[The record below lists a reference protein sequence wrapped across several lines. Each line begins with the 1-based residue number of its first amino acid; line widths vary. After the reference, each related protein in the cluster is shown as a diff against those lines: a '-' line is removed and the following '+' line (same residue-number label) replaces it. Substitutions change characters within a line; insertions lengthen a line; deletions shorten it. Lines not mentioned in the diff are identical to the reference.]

1 MAALENQD
9 YVPLHKACLGKPFLS
24 ILNYNKP
31 YWRNYLIG
39 SLLAVLFVGVGLAM
53 PMVLRAV
60 VGRFQTGSMTYGI
73 LWASFG
79 GLLAISVVTGIARY
93 WERMLII
100 GASRKAEYD
109 LRNDFFRHIQTLSQ
123 DFFHRTQTG
132 DIMARATNDLNY
144 VRMFIGPG
152 IMGTIDLMRLPFTL
166 AMMTWLS
173 PKLTLVSLLP
183 MPVVSLLV
191 YASVMFMHKQSQRV
205 QEQFSVLTA
214 RSQENLAGAR
224 VVQAYGIGDLEVEQF
239 RTDSQKYLRQ
249 NMVLSAGTSLAWPL
263 IGLAVATTLL
273 IVLYKGGSMT
283 IQGTLALEDLTG
295 FIVCMLMLIWPLA
308 EFGWILTLYQR
319 GSVGMK
325 RINEIFAEIPSI
337 RDTAE
342 TQPDMTI
349 QAGSVQFEQVSSAYG
364 DFNVLRDISFEAP
377 AGKTIAIVGP
387 TGSGKT
393 SIVNL
398 LTREQD
404 PVSGRILI
412 DGFDSR
418 MIPIQ
423 VLRGAIGYVPQDTF
437 LFSDT
442 IRENLTFGCADASEA
457 SMDYACSVAQFTET
471 LNELPNG
478 YNTLRGERGVNLSGG
493 QKQRL
498 AIARAI
504 LCNPKILVLDDALSS
519 VDTHTEER
527 ILRQLKEVMA
537 SRTSVTI
544 SHRISTIQHA
554 DLILVLQEGRIV
566 ERGTHAELVARK
578 GLYTTM
584 YERQLL
590 EDELEQE

>member
-1 MAALENQD
+1 MAASENQD
-9 YVPLHKACLGKPFLS
+9 YVPLHKARIGKPFPS
-24 ILNYNKP
+24 ILQYNKP
-31 YWRNYLIG
+31 YWRDYFIG
-39 SLLAVLFVGVGLAM
+39 SLLAVIYVGIGLAM

-60 VGRFQTGSMTYGI
+60 VGRFQTGTMTYGM
-73 LWASFG
+73 LWVSFG
-79 GLLAISVVTGIARY
+79 GLLAISVFMGIARY

-100 GASRKAEYD
+100 CASRKAEYD
-109 LRNDFFRHIQTLSQ
+109 LRNDFFRHIQSLSQ

-132 DIMARATNDLNY
+132 DVMARATNDLNY

-152 IMGTIDLMRLPFTL
+152 IMGTIDLIRLPFTL
-166 AMMTWLS
+166 GMMIWLS
-173 PKLTLVSLLP
+173 LKLTLVSLIP

-239 RTDSQKYLRQ
+239 RIESQKYLRQ

-263 IGLAVATTLL
+263 VGMAVAVTLL

-283 IQGTLALEDLTG
+283 IEGTLALEDLTG
-295 FIVCMLMLIWPLA
+295 FIVCMLMLMWPLA

-342 TQPDMTI
+342 TRPDAVI
-349 QAGSVQFEQVSSAYG
+349 QAGSVRFEQVSSAYG
-364 DFNVLRDISFEAP
+364 DHTVLHDIDFEAP
-377 AGKTIAIVGP
+377 AGKTLAIVGP

-398 LTREQD
+398 LTREQA

-412 DGFDSR
+412 DGLDVR
-418 MIPIQ
+418 TIPLH
-423 VLRGAIGYVPQDTF
+423 VLRSAIGYVPQDTF

-442 IRENLTFGCADASEA
+442 IRANLTFGRADASEA
-457 SMDYACSVAQFTET
+457 SMAYACSVAQFEET
-471 LNELPNG
+471 LRELPDG
-478 YNTLRGERGVNLSGG
+478 YATLLGERGVNLSGG

-498 AIARAI
+498 AIARAVI
-504 LCNPKILVLDDALSS
+504 CDPKILVLDDALSS
-519 VDTHTEER
+519 VDTHTEEQ

-537 SRTSVTI
+537 SRTSVII

-554 DLILVLQEGRIV
+554 DLILVLQDGRIV
-566 ERGTHAELVARK
+566 ERGTHDELVARE
-578 GLYTTM
+578 GLYAAM